1 MRISAWSSD
10 VCSSDLVRASHS
22 LGASPLRTF
31 FSITLP
37 IIAPGVV
44 AGALFAFAT
53 SFDEV
58 LVTLFLAGPAQVT
71 LPRQLFTGIRENISP
86 ILPPLP
92 TLLPGFS
99 TFLLLTRECDRKRLV
114 RGKRG

>member
-1 MRISAWSSD
+1 MGLILTHAAMGAP
-10 VCSSDLVRASHS
+10 VLVTPETATLHGFAPNLVRASHS

-58 LVTLFLAGPAQVT
+58 IVTLFLAGPEQVT
-71 LPRQLFTGIRENISP
+71 LPRQRFTGIRENISH
-86 ILPPLP
+86 I
-92 TLLPGFS
+92 G
-99 TFLLLTRECDRKRLV
+99 RA
-114 RGKRG
+114 